1 MKILTLFTGGTIACS
16 SKGGV
21 LSPDK
26 DNGFLLLDMY
36 RETDG
41 TVDFT
46 AEMPY
51 SILSENLCAEN
62 FNTLWSCVSAHD
74 LSKYDGVIVCHGTD
88 TLQYTGAFLSLKLG
102 LCETPVVLVSANYPL
117 NHRRSN
123 GFENFCAAVSFIK
136 SGQGRGVFIS
146 YKNDGEIFANIHRAS
161 RALPHLPYSDD
172 LFSLKNQPYGYVKN
186 GVFVKNPAYSET
198 ADEFAVMPDKPL
210 NKTVLYIRPYPGMKY
225 PPLTDDCKAV
235 LLDSYHSGTI
245 RTDGAELENFCRE
258 AENKKIPVCLTG
270 SEDGFNYESKQ
281 RYSELGIKVLPVSS
295 PILAYVKLWLM

>member
-62 FNTLWSCVSAHD
+62 LNTLWSCVSAHD
-74 LSKYDGVIVCHGTD
+74 LSKYDCVIVCHGTD

-136 SGQGRGVFIS
+136 SGQGRGVFIA
-146 YKNDGEIFANIHRAS
+146 YKNDGEIFAKMICSA
-161 RALPHLPYSDD
+161 
-172 LFSLKNQPYGYVKN
+172 
-186 GVFVKNPAYSET
+186 
-198 ADEFAVMPDKPL
+198 
-210 NKTVLYIRPYPGMKY
+210 
-225 PPLTDDCKAV
+225 
-235 LLDSYHSGTI
+235 
-245 RTDGAELENFCRE
+245 
-258 AENKKIPVCLTG
+258 
-270 SEDGFNYESKQ
+270 
-281 RYSELGIKVLPVSS
+281 
-295 PILAYVKLWLM
+295 

>member
-62 FNTLWSCVSAHD
+62 LNTLWSCVSAHD

-123 GFENFCAAVSFIK
+123 GFENFCAAVGFIK
-136 SGQGRGVFIS
+136 SGQGRGVFIA
-146 YKNDGEIFANIHRAS
+146 YYNDGEPAANIHRAI
-161 RALPHLPYSDD
+161 RVLPHLPFSDD
-172 LFSLKNQPYGYVKN
+172 LFSLKNKPYGFVKS
-186 GVFVKNPAYSET
+186 GVFMLNPEYREDESEF
-198 ADEFAVMPDKPL
+198 EVLSKPIDRS
-210 NKTVLYIRPYPGMKY
+210 VLYLRPYPGMIY
-225 PPLTDDCKAV
+225 PELTDEYKAV
-235 LLDSYHSGTI
+235 LLDSYHSGTVGTASEGI
-245 RTDGAELENFCRE
+245 KIFCKTAEDKN
-258 AENKKIPVCLTG
+258 IPVYLTG
-270 SEDGFNYESKQ
+270 SEQGFNYESKQ
-281 RYSELGIKVLPVSS
+281 KYSGLGIKLLP
-295 PILAYVKLWLM
+295 PMPPAAAYMKLWLL